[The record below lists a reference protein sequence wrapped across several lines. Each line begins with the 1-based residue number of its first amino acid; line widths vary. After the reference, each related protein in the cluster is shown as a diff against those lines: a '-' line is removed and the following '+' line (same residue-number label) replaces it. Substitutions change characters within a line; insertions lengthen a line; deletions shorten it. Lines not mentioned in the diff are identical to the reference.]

1 MPRVDVTK
9 NYERHR
15 QLPPSRCAKGSFRTI
30 ARGKVKIVICCPRG
44 KWRRERCAVGTRAQS
59 ILKPRRR

>member
-15 QLPPSRCAKGSFRTI
+15 QFPPSRCAKGSFRTI
-30 ARGKVKIVICCPRG
+30 TRGKVKLVVCCPRG
-44 KWRRERCAVGTRAQS
+44 KWRRGRCTVGTRAQS
-59 ILKPRRR
+59 ILKPRR